1 MTTQETT
8 QTEESAFLQNQRR
21 VMAQKEQLDRD
32 IAERTRYT
40 LQPAVTENE
49 KPFNSKEAYVIESFD
64 AANNKTERRTIT
76 PLPQPAQRFQKP
88 ETPTLPELRQAIN
101 DLVADIEGAGADYET
116 VATNLD
122 SFYAPHK
129 ALEKRISELKA
140 ALSQAETE
148 LAELRAE
155 GSPAEGYKR
164 FIVGAEQKVNGI
176 ARQLVDRFSADKA
189 REKFDTEF
197 HRLSPAT
204 QNDLQISIRLKL
216 ERFANQFYPRL
227 GQRNLNAT
235 IDQVKARASEL
246 LRDLR
251 TILTENFS
259 K

>member
-1 MTTQETT
+1 MTQQETH
-8 QTEESAFLQNQRR
+8 QTEESEFLKNQRR
-21 VMAQKEQLDRD
+21 VMAQKEQLERD
-32 IAERTRYT
+32 VEQRQRYT
-40 LQPAVTENE
+40 LTPGANE
-49 KPFNSKEAYVIESFD
+49 KHDPKAKYEIVTHD
-64 AANNKTERRTIT
+64 ATNNTVERRVIT
-76 PLPQPAQRFQKP
+76 PLPQPAQRFVKT
-88 ETPTLPELRQAIN
+88 ETPTLPELRQAI
-101 DLVADIEGAGADYET
+101 DELVSDIEGAGTDYET
-116 VATNLD
+116 VASDLD

-129 ALEKRISELKA
+129 ALEKRISELRA
-140 ALSQAETE
+140 ALLQAESE